1 MKSQILRHLFL
12 LSLALPSLA
21 QISMPTNRIVFQR
34 GNDNTANV
42 PIARR
47 SGATAYVQ
55 ARATALNG
63 GQSTDWQIIATNVGA
78 TFEGTLRLSGGWY
91 LLEVRTASVSVR
103 IVDRVGVGEV
113 FVKTWQSDS
122 YDNNWD
128 CDKTV
133 F

>member
-63 GQSTDWQIIATNVGA
+63 GQSTDWQTIATNVGA
-78 TFEGTLRLSGGWY
+78 TFEGTLWLSDGWY
-91 LLEVRTASVSVR
+91 LLEVRTASVS
-103 IVDRVGVGEV
+103 IWTVDRVGVGEV
-113 FVKTWQSDS
+113 FVTA
-122 YDNNWD
+122 
-128 CDKTV
+128 
-133 F
+133 